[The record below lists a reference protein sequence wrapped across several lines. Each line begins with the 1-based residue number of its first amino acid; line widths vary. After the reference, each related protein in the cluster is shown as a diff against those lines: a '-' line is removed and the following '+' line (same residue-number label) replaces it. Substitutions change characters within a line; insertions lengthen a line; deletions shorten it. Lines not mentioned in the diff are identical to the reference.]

1 MNDQHGYAAGYD
13 GYTTGA
19 FDTTSFDAD
28 PLFGTMPGETGSY
41 DAGQSGQWDSNQ
53 WASGGQAAY
62 DPYAGGATQQAG
74 MQTGLQDT
82 ALHDNTPHDAGSY
95 ATGSYDTTAMWAT
108 GGYQP
113 LADIP
118 AQPGPQ
124 AAEQWDATGQWQSP
138 NFEQPTGLE
147 HGQTYLET
155 GAYDATAWNV
165 DGATPSAPAGMPTD
179 AYDAYGTTTFG
190 AQNFDAQ
197 NFDAQNLDAPNFDS
211 SGFDSAGFDSVGFDG
226 QAAAGVGVGFEAQA
240 FDTQNF
246 DAQNFGAPGLDPSG
260 LDASEFQ
267 TQAFDAS
274 MFGQAEHIESVG
286 HVENVE
292 QPLHD
297 EHAAAEH
304 PTAGPEFDQAA
315 GFGHDG
321 SGPSLPGQVDAA
333 DAADAADE
341 PLVAPVDPA
350 PRSRSRRRAPAKRSA
365 LLTVAVPSVC
375 ALGVAGIAAASVA
388 GGMSDESADT
398 QTQAAPDPTTVKPST
413 ANNKLDTQLANL
425 SADADDF
432 ADRASRTQERIDL
445 KERQEAERK
454 RKAAEAARKEA
465 MRPKFALPVEQR
477 GLSSYYGQSGINW
490 MSTHSGI
497 DFPVS
502 YGTPVMA
509 AADGTVRT
517 QWNPAYGNMV
527 IVTAADGTELWYCH
541 LSSTK
546 IRSGSVKA
554 GDTIAYSGNSGN
566 STGPHLHFEVRPG
579 GGSTI
584 DPLPWL
590 RSHGLDP
597 T

>member
-28 PLFGTMPGETGSY
+28 PLFGAMPGETGAY
-41 DAGQSGQWDSNQ
+41 DAGQSGQWDNGQ
-53 WASGGQAAY
+53 WAPGGQAVY
-62 DPYAGGATQQAG
+62 DPYA
-74 MQTGLQDT
+74 
-82 ALHDNTPHDAGSY
+82 NTPQDAGSY
-95 ATGSYDTTAMWAT
+95 ASGSYDTTAMWAT

-124 AAEQWDATGQWQSP
+124 TAEQWDATGQWQTP
-138 NFEQPTGLE
+138 NLGQPTEQPTGME
-147 HGQTYLET
+147 HGQSFLET

-165 DGATPSAPAGMPTD
+165 DGAVPSAPSAPATSADG
-179 AYDAYGTTTFG
+179 YDAYGT
-190 AQNFDAQ
+190 FDAG
-197 NFDAQNLDAPNFDS
+197 S
-211 SGFDSAGFDSVGFDG
+211 TGFET
-226 QAAAGVGVGFEAQA
+226 QAAPVFDPLAFETHGLDPQSLEGQHLEPQA
-240 FDTQNF
+240 FDTQAF
-246 DAQNFGAPGLDPSG
+246 AGQGF
-260 LDASEFQ
+260 E
-267 TQAFDAS
+267 TQAFEPHAFDTQAFEPQSFEAQTFDTS
-274 MFGQAEHIESVG
+274 MFEHVEHVAHIE
-286 HVENVE
+286 
-292 QPLHD
+292 QPVPG
-297 EHAAAEH
+297 EHGAAEQH
-304 PTAGPEFDQAA
+304 GAEGEFSPIEFSRPAEP
-315 GFGHDG
+315 GDG
-321 SGPSLPGQVDAA
+321 VSLPGQVDAA
-333 DAADAADE
+333 DAADAAD
-341 PLVAPVDPA
+341 APFAAPIAPGTPVGPT

-375 ALGVAGIAAASVA
+375 ALGVAGVAAASVA
-388 GGMSDESADT
+388 GGMSDEQADT
-398 QTQAAPDPTTVKPST
+398 QTQAAPDPSTVKPST
-413 ANNKLDTQLANL
+413 ANSKLDTQLANL

-465 MRPKFALPVEQR
+465 MRPKFALPVKQH
-477 GLSSYYGQSGINW
+477 GLSAFYGQSGINW

-502 YGTPVMA
+502 YGTPVLA

-517 QWNPAYGNMV
+517 QWNPAYGNMA
-527 IVTAADGTELWYCH
+527 IVTTADGTELWYCH

-579 GGSTI
+579 GGSAI

>member
-28 PLFGTMPGETGSY
+28 PLFGAMPGETDAY
-41 DAGQSGQWDSNQ
+41 DAGQSGQWDNGQ
-53 WASGGQAAY
+53 WSAGGQAGY
-62 DPYAGGATQQAG
+62 DPYAGGAQQA
-74 MQTGLQDT
+74 MTQTGLQDT
-82 ALHDNTPHDAGSY
+82 ALHDNTPQDAGSY

-108 GGYQP
+108 DGYQP

-124 AAEQWDATGQWQSP
+124 SAEQWDATGQWQAST
-138 NFEQPTGLE
+138 FEQPTGLE
-147 HGQTYLET
+147 HGQQFLET

-165 DGATPSAPAGMPTD
+165 DAAAPSAPTTTD
-179 AYDAYGTTTFG
+179 AYDPYGTGT
-190 AQNFDAQ
+190 FDAQ
-197 NFDAQNLDAPNFDS
+197 AFDVQGLDVQGLDAQ
-211 SGFDSAGFDSVGFDG
+211 GFEP
-226 QAAAGVGVGFEAQA
+226 QAAAAPVFDPLAFETHGLDPQSLEAQHLEPQA
-240 FDTQNF
+240 FDTQHFDPLAFETQAQPF
-246 DAQNFGAPGLDPSG
+246 DATGFETQTF
-260 LDASEFQ
+260 DA
-267 TQAFDAS
+267 QAFDAQAFEQS
-274 MFGQAEHIESVG
+274 GQ
-286 HVENVE
+286 
-292 QPLHD
+292 D
-297 EHAAAEH
+297 EHAVAEH
-304 PTAGPEFDQAA
+304 PAAGPEFGHTDLAESDVTEAPDAA
-315 GFGHDG
+315 HPTD
-321 SGPSLPGQVDAA
+321 SGPAGASGAS
-333 DAADAADE
+333 ADE
-341 PLVAPVDPA
+341 PLVAPIAPA
-350 PRSRSRRRAPAKRSA
+350 GAPPRSRSRRRAPAKRSA

-388 GGMSDESADT
+388 GGMSEDQADT
-398 QTQAAPDPTTVKPST
+398 QAQAAPDPTTVKPST

-445 KERQEAERK
+445 RERQEAERK